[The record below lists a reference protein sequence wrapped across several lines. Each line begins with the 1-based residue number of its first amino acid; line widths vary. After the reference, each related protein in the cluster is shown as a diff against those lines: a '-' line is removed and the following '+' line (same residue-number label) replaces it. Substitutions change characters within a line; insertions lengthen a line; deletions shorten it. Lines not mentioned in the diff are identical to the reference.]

1 MGSESR
7 PSQPIGEH
15 PFVDGPFV
23 RPLGLLR
30 LPFLSNRI
38 AARALA
44 VISIT
49 WIPLAILA
57 AIQGHAIT
65 DIPRNSF
72 LMDPVSYAR
81 FMLAVPLLLFAEKL
95 CIPVLAQ
102 VVRSFGD
109 RGLIREADHEAY
121 VSLLSSTRARLTSRS
136 AEVVILLLVTL
147 QTLGSAFGVSGQ
159 LVDESWR
166 GHSANGAAVL
176 SYAGWYATL
185 VSSPIYLII
194 LYGWGWRLLLW
205 GHCLFRISK
214 FDLRLQPNH
223 PDHVGG
229 LGFVLQS
236 LSVFPFLGCAL
247 TVAPAGG
254 IAALMLFANQPL
266 ETLKPV
272 IIGFCVVVLA
282 VMVGPMLFFSMPL
295 NRVRTEVLGRNSRV
309 AFDQRA
315 AEGASNDPDEV
326 GSGPEF
332 DIAAKRF
339 DVVSHM
345 KTLLVDLK
353 QLPPVALG
361 ILLPFLPVL
370 LIDMPLK
377 DILEKL
383 KGILL

>member
-1 MGSESR
+1 VGSESR
-7 PSQPIGEH
+7 ANLSIGEH

-30 LPFLSNRI
+30 LPFLTHGL

-44 VISIT
+44 VISVT

-57 AIQGHAIT
+57 AIQEHAIT
-65 DIPRNSF
+65 DVPRNSF

-81 FMLAVPLLLFAEKL
+81 FMLAIPFLLFAEKF

-102 VVRSFGD
+102 VVRNFGD
-109 RGLIREADHEAY
+109 RGLIREADREEY
-121 VSLLSSTRARLTSRS
+121 ENLLSATRARLTSRS
-136 AEVVILLLVTL
+136 AEIVLLILVIL

-159 LVDESWR
+159 LVEESWR
-166 GHSANGAAVL
+166 GYSASGAAVL

-185 VSSPIYLII
+185 VSSPIYLLI

-205 GHCLFRISK
+205 GHCLFKLSK

-229 LGFVLQS
+229 LGFVLQA
-236 LSVFPFLGCAL
+236 LSVLPLLGFAL

-254 IAALMLFANQPL
+254 IADLMLFANQPL

-272 IIGFCVVVLA
+272 IIGFCVVVLL
-282 VMVGPMLFFSMPL
+282 VMVGPLLFFSMPL
-295 NRVRTEVLGRNSRV
+295 NRVRTEVLGRNSRI
-309 AFDQRA
+309 AFDQRTP
-315 AEGASNDPDEV
+315 ESESRDPDEM
-326 GSGPEF
+326 GAGAEF

-339 DVVSHM
+339 VAASQM

-353 QLPPVALG
+353 QLPPVMLG